1 MYQEQ
6 AMVQKKISI
15 DKIELERKAL
25 EENKGLL
32 YLIDNVQHLSL
43 IINEDEDII
52 HVNKSFIQF
61 FDFNIN
67 DSMVKCKFSDVI
79 KCVSLD
85 EVRTNYK
92 FNEISTNSIHNSI
105 IAAFKNSKDE
115 VKEICRVFIKG
126 DKYFD
131 SLITALP
138 LNLKKHNLIMLS
150 MADIS
155 DIKWKETLEKFFF
168 HDILNSAGALRE
180 CLNLL
185 DGTNIEEDIELL
197 SISKKISKNLIDEII
212 SHRQFLM
219 AERNE
224 YVPDITTFDC
234 SEILNDVSDKA
245 KYSFL
250 ADDKNLKVSKKSE
263 KLIISTDKTLLSR
276 VIFNLVK
283 NALEASRRNE
293 TVELYCI
300 ADDNKI
306 EFIIKNVNVIPQN
319 IQLQMFN
326 KSFSTKGPGRG
337 LGTYS
342 AKFLTEKFLNGKV
355 FFESNETLGTI
366 FYAVYPLTIK

>member
-1 MYQEQ
+1 MI
-6 AMVQKKISI
+6 QKKTLI

-43 IINEDEDII
+43 IINEDDDII

-61 FDFNIN
+61 FDFDIN
-67 DSMVKCKFSDVI
+67 DSVIRCKFSDVI

-85 EVRTNYK
+85 EVRTNYR
-92 FNEISTNSIHNSI
+92 FNEITSNSINQKI
-105 IAAFKNSKDE
+105 IAAFNHSKDE
-115 VKEICRVFIKG
+115 IKEICRVYIKG

-138 LNLKKHNLIMLS
+138 LNLKKHNLIMIS

-168 HDILNSAGALRE
+168 HDILNSAGALKE

-185 DGTNIEEDIELL
+185 DGNNIEEDTELL
-197 SISKKISKNLIDEII
+197 SISKKISKNLIDEIT

-224 YVPDITTFDC
+224 YVPDVTTFDC
-234 SEILNDVSDKA
+234 NEILNDISDKA

-250 ADDKNLKVSKKSE
+250 ADDKNLKIFKRPE
-263 KLIISTDKTLLSR
+263 KIIISTDKTLLSR

-306 EFIIKNVNVIPQN
+306 EFIIKNVNVIPRN
-319 IQLQMFN
+319 IQLQIFN
-326 KSFSTKGPGRG
+326 KSFSTKGVGRG

-342 AKFLTEKFLNGKV
+342 AKFLTEKFLKGKV
-355 FFESNETLGTI
+355 SFESSETSGTV